1 MNSYTETLVIGGGLV
16 GAATTY
22 YLSKKG
28 HDVTLVERGQ
38 LNRQSSGQNAGSLHF
53 QLEYRMI
60 AFWDQLQNE
69 LSQLIP
75 FSKAAEV
82 VWRELENELQ
92 MDLEVVQHGGLM
104 VAETTEEWMVLKRK
118 FELEKRLNLNTEL
131 LSKSETLRLAPY
143 LSKSVVGASYCPDEG
158 HANPREVTPAFVR
171 RAVENGAKVHIKTPV
186 ESIEKYNGKWRVQLN
201 SEDVIIADH
210 LVVASGAWTAEVGRM
225 LGLHLPVY
233 PVPLLMNVT
242 EQAQPFLSHMVQHV
256 GQRLTMKQVRDGNI
270 LIGGGWQSYFQ
281 KKAGKVSFDIPPV
294 VDPRLVIENV
304 KLAAS
309 IVPALNDLRLIR
321 SWTGVTGITHDQ
333 LPLLGELAERENVY
347 LAVGGS
353 GFTFGPLYA
362 RILSDLI
369 TENKTEF
376 DMRAF
381 SPQKLAHLNLFMR

>member
-1 MNSYTETLVIGGGLV
+1 MNSHTETLVIGGGLV

-75 FSKAAEV
+75 FSKASEL
-82 VWRELENELQ
+82 VWRELETELQ

-104 VAETTEEWMVLKRK
+104 VAETTEEWQLLKKK
-118 FELEKRLNLNTEL
+118 FDLEKRLDLNTEL

-143 LSKSVVGASYCPDEG
+143 LSKSVVGAAYCPDEG
-158 HANPREVTPAFVR
+158 HANPREVTPAFAR
-171 RAVENGAKVHIKTPV
+171 RAIENGAKVHINTLIQ
-186 ESIEKYNGKWRVQLN
+186 SIEKYNGKWHVQLN
-201 SEDVIIADH
+201 ADEVIIAEN

-225 LGLHLPVY
+225 LGIHLPVY

-242 EQAQPFLSHMVQHV
+242 EQAAPFLTHMVQHV

-281 KKAGKVSFDIPPV
+281 KTAGKVRYDIPPI

-309 IVPALNDLRLIR
+309 VVPALNDLRLIR

-362 RILSDLI
+362 KILSDLI

>member
-1 MNSYTETLVIGGGLV
+1 MNSHTETLVIGGGLV
-16 GAATTY
+16 GAAVTY

-28 HDVTLVERGQ
+28 RDVTLVERGQ

-60 AFWDQLQNE
+60 AFWEELQNE

-75 FSKAAEV
+75 FSKASEA
-82 VWRELENELQ
+82 VWRGLEEELQ

-104 VAETTEEWMVLKRK
+104 VAETPEEWQLLKKK
-118 FELEKRLNLNTEL
+118 FELEKRLGLNTEL
-131 LSKSETLRLAPY
+131 LSKSETHEIAPY
-143 LSKSVVGASYCPDEG
+143 LSDKIVGAAYCPDEG
-158 HANPREVTPAFVR
+158 HANPREVTPAFVK
-171 RAVENGAKVHIKTPV
+171 RAIGNGAKVHVETPV
-186 ESIEKYNGKWRVQLN
+186 ESIEKLNGKWYVQVN
-201 SEDVIIADH
+201 AGDVIIADN
-210 LVVASGAWTAEVGRM
+210 LVIASGAWTAEVGRM
-225 LGLHLPVY
+225 LGIHLPVY

-242 EQAQPFLSHMVQHV
+242 EQAPPFLPHMVQHV

-281 KKAGKVSFDIPPV
+281 KGAGKIRFDMSPV
-294 VDPRLVIENV
+294 IDPKLVVKNV

-309 IVPALNDLRLIR
+309 VVPALNDLRLIR
-321 SWTGVTGITHDQ
+321 SWAGVTGITHDQ
-333 LPLLGELAERENVY
+333 LPLLGELAERDNVY

-369 TENKTEF
+369 VDNKTDF
-376 DMRAF
+376 DMQAF